1 MGKNRR
7 RRNKKWYHR
16 RNSNQDDGSNNN
28 LSEVE
33 LILVEKFLSDYRSL
47 AYDVRS
53 RRNGS
58 LHLDAKSLVVGE
70 HMFPSLTDELCS
82 RPYIELPETLSAK
95 DRRKIHALCYQS
107 LDLYHT
113 GIGPKSNRRIAIS
126 IYADGFRFIPD
137 EDSESSF
144 CSYTGAYTF
153 PYSTCKPWYYLDK
166 DTTAKRLSE
175 IEDEKQLIHQFVKY
189 PEKSL
194 TYNDGGLHS
203 DSSLNLADMEQLD
216 LSVVK
221 SVEDTTYEL
230 IDTVAKLK
238 ICVDELRY
246 GHGHNDTNPHTTK
259 LSEIAF
265 DMEMYNQGT
274 AVRTCLI
281 QLTSNTMQKDYIID
295 PLAAGVWDAIS
306 AHLGPL
312 FSDPSILKIGHGIGG
327 MDCSSLHRD
336 FGILVVNAFDTC
348 EASSLLRQSKGG
360 MNLAALCKHYGLQTW
375 EHYCDLKDRFQTT
388 NWCKRPLSS
397 EALEY
402 GRYDVRYL
410 ITLRRLLMRDLIKMD
425 MINSVPNGFDIASC
439 YDAAS
444 NYDSTSMS
452 ESTREQLVSSSSQ
465 WSSISESS
473 IANSGHPA
481 EKSDIKMS
489 VEAIISASDLPSFEK
504 FMKAVSISQKR
515 CLKLWAGKEEGE
527 SESILRNPSFI
538 SMIKQSANKENQRG
552 TYNWTEKNTKLYTEL
567 ADWRMTVAERES
579 VDVNDVCSLDLLC
592 WVSYKLPQHRSELRR
607 FEYILPALIED
618 KSLPYFDEMKN
629 IISSMNMA
637 RASTDTQFY
646 SLRTKVKEDVDTM
659 FGRKQR
665 KMFIATSV
673 LCIVALILTKRKQ

>member
-47 AYDVRS
+47 AYS

-82 RPYIELPETLSAK
+82 RPYIELPETLNSC
-95 DRRKIHALCYQS
+95 ALLS
-107 LDLYHT
+107 ITDLYHT

-153 PYSTCKPWYYLDK
+153 PYSTCKPWYYLDT

-194 TYNDGGLHS
+194 T
-203 DSSLNLADMEQLD
+203 SLNLADMEQLD

-246 GHGHNDTNPHTTK
+246 GHGHNDTNQHTTK

-265 DMEMYNQGT
+265 DMEIGSMGCNK
-274 AVRTCLI
+274 R
-281 QLTSNTMQKDYIID
+281 
-295 PLAAGVWDAIS
+295 
-306 AHLGPL
+306 
-312 FSDPSILKIGHGIGG
+312 PSR
-327 MDCSSLHRD
+327 SSLFRSKYSED
-336 FGILVVNAFDTC
+336 RTWYWGNGLFFSPQGFGILVVNAFDTC
-348 EASSLLRQSKGG
+348 EASSILRQSKGG

-425 MINSVPNGFDIASC
+425 MINSVPNGFDNASC

-473 IANSGHPA
+473 IANSGHQA

-579 VDVNDVCSLDLLC
+579 VAVNDVCSLDLLC

-607 FEYILPALIED
+607 FEYILPAL
-618 KSLPYFDEMKN
+618 
-629 IISSMNMA
+629 
-637 RASTDTQFY
+637 
-646 SLRTKVKEDVDTM
+646 
-659 FGRKQR
+659 
-665 KMFIATSV
+665 
-673 LCIVALILTKRKQ
+673 